1 MTVIK
6 SYNAGEFS
14 GKNAG
19 TNSKGTFSKKAIY
32 ESRILIDHFEQN

>member
-1 MTVIK
+1 MTTIK
-6 SYNAGEFS
+6 AHSTGGFS

-19 TNSKGTFSKKAIY
+19 TDSKGTFSKKTIS